1 MKKRRLLAAMTAA
14 MCGICVASA
23 PNMAFASGAEIENRD
38 KVIEESLI
46 LPEDIAYISET
57 LSTYL
62 WDKET
67 NTPTMDAFIELDKD
81 KKIIVVT
88 DNEEILANIK
98 AFVKEKALDESLIG
112 YRVEDFEAMVPD
124 GYTVET
130 PVTNDELEKLL
141 AVWKSLNTFIYEKGF
156 IDNSAYASLY
166 WGRHSIDC
174 YAKSYA
180 VEYDIKQYMKENGID
195 ESLISI
201 IVAPEAEYRVP
212 TGGNRSY
219 DEVNTIVA
227 DEYFSLKKYLSE
239 NGVLSNVYLTQK
251 CSEERPDA
259 PYSCVE
265 IYVKTQEDADAL
277 KAYMDENYYWSAV
290 VDVTVKSDLSG
301 DTDSTIYNKDY
312 ICLSGDSNDDG
323 EFGVADAIKLQR
335 FVLAADTPTEREG
348 AASDLTNDGSVDV
361 FDLVLSR
368 QKLVNN

>member
-14 MCGICVASA
+14 MCGICAASTPNIAVATSERA
-23 PNMAFASGAEIENRD
+23 KQND
-38 KVIEESLI
+38 SL
-46 LPEDIAYISET
+46 ET
-57 LSTYL
+57 LLTVLKELNKNLYRSGFT
-62 WDKET
+62 DK
-67 NTPTMDAFIELDKD
+67 
-81 KKIIVVT
+81 
-88 DNEEILANIK
+88 
-98 AFVKEKALDESLIG
+98 
-112 YRVEDFEAMVPD
+112 
-124 GYTVET
+124 
-130 PVTNDELEKLL
+130 
-141 AVWKSLNTFIYEKGF
+141 
-156 IDNSAYASLY
+156 SAYASLC
-166 WGRHSIDC
+166 WGQDSIQC
-174 YAKSYA
+174 YVKDSSVRDEVADFIKDN
-180 VEYDIKQYMKENGID
+180 DIDRKLVD
-195 ESLISI
+195 I
-201 IVAPEAEYRVP
+201 IVSPDYDFCVP

-227 DEYFSLKKYLSE
+227 DEYFSLKKYLNE
-239 NGVLSNVYLTQK
+239 NNVLSNVYLTQK

-265 IYVKTQEDADAL
+265 IYVKTQEDADTL

-290 VDVTVKSDLSG
+290 IDVTVKPDLSG

-323 EFGVADAIKLQR
+323 EFGVADTIKLQK

>member
-14 MCGICVASA
+14 MCGICAASA
-23 PNMAFASGAEIENRD
+23 PNMAFATSERAKQND
-38 KVIEESLI
+38 SL
-46 LPEDIAYISET
+46 ET
-57 LSTYL
+57 LLTVLKELNKNLYRSGFT
-62 WDKET
+62 DK
-67 NTPTMDAFIELDKD
+67 
-81 KKIIVVT
+81 
-88 DNEEILANIK
+88 
-98 AFVKEKALDESLIG
+98 
-112 YRVEDFEAMVPD
+112 
-124 GYTVET
+124 
-130 PVTNDELEKLL
+130 
-141 AVWKSLNTFIYEKGF
+141 
-156 IDNSAYASLY
+156 SAYALLC
-166 WGRHSIDC
+166 WGQDSIQC
-174 YAKSYA
+174 YVKDSSVRDEIAGFIKDN
-180 VEYDIKQYMKENGID
+180 DIDSKLVD
-195 ESLISI
+195 I
-201 IVAPEAEYRVP
+201 IVSPDYDFRVP

-265 IYVKTQEDADAL
+265 IYVKTQDDADAL

-290 VDVTVKSDLSG
+290 VDANVKPDLSG
-301 DTDSTIYNKDY
+301 DTNSTIYNKDY

-348 AASDLTNDGSVDV
+348 AASDLTNDGNVDV